1 MAMSLLRLPYRP
13 LAVACVALLAAAG
26 PCAAVEA
33 LEPEVR
39 VRRGAWTV
47 VTENDKYFAG
57 TDRHYTNGLK
67 LLWLGETS
75 LDESRE
81 FVRRVADLVPTL
93 RGAADRQRYKV
104 GLALGQNIYT
114 PADTETAALIPDDRP
129 YAGWLYGSLL
139 AQAQDVD
146 GVRLRVVELTVGIV
160 GPSALGREAQNG
172 FHQIIQVPEAQGW
185 ANQLKDEP
193 GLMLS
198 WERRRRLHAWEAQ
211 GRRWLDLIGRGRLT
225 LGNIHTHAALGGRVR
240 LGWNLPPDFGT
251 DLIRPAGGAIAN
263 AGTGRGFSG
272 HAFLSAEVRAVARNV
287 FLDGNTWR
295 DSHSVDKRPVIGDFS
310 AGVVLSW
317 PGFQVTYTQDLRTRE
332 FYGQDRRDVFGSIAV
347 TLFH

>member
-1 MAMSLLRLPYRP
+1 MPPPLLRLFRLP
-13 LAVACVALLAAAG
+13 LAGALLAGAVSAAETLV
-26 PCAAVEA
+26 PEAAV
-33 LEPEVR
+33 
-39 VRRGAWTV
+39 RRMAVTL

-67 LLWLGETS
+67 LLWLGETR
-75 LDESRE
+75 LDESHD
-81 FVRRVADLVPTL
+81 FVRGVARLVPTL
-93 RGAADRQRYKV
+93 RSAADQQRYKV

-114 PADTETAALIPDDRP
+114 PGDTETAALLPDDRP
-129 YAGWLYGSLL
+129 YAGWLYGSIL
-139 AQAQDVD
+139 AQAQEVD
-146 GVRLRVVELTVGIV
+146 GRLLRVVELSVGMV

-198 WERRRRLHAWEAQ
+198 WERRRRLHAWEMD
-211 GRRWLDLIGRGRLT
+211 GRRWLDVIGRGRLT

-240 LGWNLPPDFGT
+240 LGWNLPRDFGT

-263 AGTGRGFSG
+263 AGPARGFSA
-272 HAFLSAEVRAVARNV
+272 HLYASAEVRAVARNI

-295 DSHSVDKRPVIGDFS
+295 DSHSVDKRPVIGDLS
-310 AGVVLSW
+310 AGLVLAW
-317 PGFQVTYTQDLRTRE
+317 PSFQFTYTQDLRTRE
-332 FYGQDRRDVFGSIAV
+332 FYGQDKRDVFGSVAV
-347 TLFH
+347 TFFR